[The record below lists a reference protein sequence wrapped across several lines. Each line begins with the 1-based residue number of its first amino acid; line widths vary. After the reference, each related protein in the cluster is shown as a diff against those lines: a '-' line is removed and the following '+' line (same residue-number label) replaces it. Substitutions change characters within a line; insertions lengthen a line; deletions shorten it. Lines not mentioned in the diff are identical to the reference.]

1 MPDRYYGFA
10 VGRIRVLETRLLD
23 RTKLER
29 LAEAADLAEA
39 LAQLGETEYGP
50 LVASGLAPVEIA
62 GAELARVR
70 DLVLGLA
77 EGAPEVDF
85 LLWRWDL
92 QNLKAL
98 LRGEEGRAALNGLG
112 RYRPEEIAGWF
123 AANDPKLP
131 EFFAEAR
138 KAGEEALAKSGDPQ
152 LMDAAID
159 RLYYESGAGFWRD
172 RSELLAGYWGARI
185 DLTNLRTFVRAKRLG
200 FARERVSAL
209 LLPGGAVAR
218 EGFLALLGG
227 SWEEIEAWWAGGPYG
242 AILGACG
249 RLADLPALERACD
262 DFLLERIKPAK
273 AVPLGLEPVLGYYL
287 GKEHETRLVNLILAA
302 KTTRVPAARLKERLR
317 DVYA

>member
-23 RTKLER
+23 RARLER
-29 LAEAADLAEA
+29 LAEAADLAEV

-50 LVASGLAPVEIA
+50 LLASGLPPAEIA

-70 DLVLGLA
+70 NLVLRLA
-77 EGAPEVDF
+77 EGAPEMDF

-98 LRGEEGRAALNGLG
+98 LRGEDGRAALNGLG

-138 KAGEEALAKSGDPQ
+138 KAGEEALAESGDFQ

-159 RLYYESGAGFWRD
+159 RLYYESGAGFWRG
-172 RSELLAGYWGARI
+172 RSELLAGYWRARI

-200 FARERVSAL
+200 FARES
-209 LLPGGAVAR
+209 
-218 EGFLALLGG
+218 FLALLGG
-227 SWEEIEAWWAGGPYG
+227 SWEEIEAWWADGPYG
-242 AILGACG
+242 AILRACG

-262 DFLLERIKPAK
+262 DLLLERIKPAK

-287 GKEHETRLVNLILAA
+287 AKEHETRLVNLILAA
-302 KTTRVPAARLKERLR
+302 KTARVPAARLKERLR